1 MEETMFPID
10 IRGLIEKLPEDIK
23 YENIENFII
32 MTVSTIDNHIV
43 IPKTELRRTLK
54 LKQEKID
61 FIIDYLVKEDIIHIE
76 NIDNKIF
83 LSLTYSGKK
92 RFRILIKELN
102 IEHTDKKLEKI
113 GIIPQFQ
120 KIEPP
125 PSFIGCLIAD
135 KNGKTLLTFEIFEG
149 ALESYLKRH
158 LVGTEGK
165 GTGNYLD
172 IELIPMFISALEKFS
187 QEINIRNLT
196 GVKIKGTN
204 LKMQTFSYDKYTVTF
219 FINPHVNI
227 KSIEKKIK
235 YYFKIIFEKYKK
247 DLEISIKTGFV
258 DNISHI
264 NNLGREILK
273 ELNKFVYLVEF
284 KRIIFNLDSFEMV
297 YARTLNNK
305 LKKLEDNFNEKFI
318 IILEKVKKLKTR
330 MFHVMANHDL
340 DELRE
345 VISKAQDIE
354 SILSKI

>member
-1 MEETMFPID
+1 MEEPTFPID
-10 IRGLIEKLPEDIK
+10 IQGLIDKLPEDIK

-43 IPKTELRRTLK
+43 IPKTELRRILK
-54 LKQEKID
+54 LKQEKLD
-61 FIIDYLVKEDIIHIE
+61 YIIDYLAKEGIIHIE
-76 NIDNKIF
+76 KIDYKIL

-92 RFRILIKELN
+92 RFSILIKELN
-102 IEHTDKKLEKI
+102 IEHSDKKLEKI
-113 GIIPQFQ
+113 GILPEFQ
-120 KIEPP
+120 KKEPP

-135 KNGKTLLTFEIFEG
+135 KDGKTLLTFEIFEG
-149 ALESYLKRH
+149 ALESYLKQH
-158 LVGTEGK
+158 LVGTEGR
-165 GTGNYLD
+165 GAGNLD

-219 FINPHVNI
+219 FINPHLNI

-235 YYFKIIFEKYKK
+235 YYFKIIFDKYKK

-258 DNISHI
+258 DNISHL

-297 YARTLNNK
+297 YAKTLNNK

-330 MFHVMANHDL
+330 LFHVMANHDL
-340 DELRE
+340 EELRE
-345 VISKAQDIE
+345 IISKAQDIE